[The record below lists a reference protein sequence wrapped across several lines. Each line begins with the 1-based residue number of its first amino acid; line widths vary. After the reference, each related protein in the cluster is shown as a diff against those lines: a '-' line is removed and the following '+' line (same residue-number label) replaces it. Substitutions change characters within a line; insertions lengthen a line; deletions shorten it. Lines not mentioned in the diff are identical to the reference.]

1 MNKVIILLGPT
12 GVGKTAVSILLA
24 KALDTEIISADS
36 MQIYKGMD
44 IGTAKPSPTELKGI
58 RHHLISILSP
68 SEPFSA
74 GMFRDMA
81 VKIIEELHSMGKIPV
96 VTGGTGLY
104 IKTLTRGL
112 FEGPPADWHLREE
125 LIEEEKLFG
134 KNYLYEK
141 LKRLDPVSADK
152 IKPQDTRR
160 ILRAIEVFLKGEKPI
175 SEFQHS
181 GTTPQD
187 YEFIK
192 IGLSRDRNELYAI
205 IEQRVDK
212 MIEAG
217 LVDEVR
223 KIFKLIEIE
232 KMGGSEDKRKAE
244 DKSCITSQLLNFM
257 HLSCLSSMQS
267 LGYKEISL
275 YLNNMVSL
283 EDAVK
288 LLKKRTKMYAKR
300 QFTWFKK
307 EPDVQWVDATGI
319 AKAGEILPKIINE
332 VLLVRKLMPDSKW
345 G

>member
-192 IGLSRDRNELYAI
+192 IGLLRDRNELYAM

-217 LVDEVR
+217 LTDEVKR
-223 KIFKLIEIE
+223 VFKAV
-232 KMGGSEDKRKAE
+232 SADSSR
-244 DKSCITSQLLNFM
+244 ITHYASR
-257 HLSCLSSMQS
+257 SSMQS

-275 YLNNMVSL
+275 YLDGMMSL

-307 EPDVQWVDATGI
+307 EPDIQWVDVTGI
-319 AKAGEILPKIINE
+319 TDADKVLAKIMNE
-332 VLLVRKLMPDSKW
+332 VSPVKKLMIKHP
-345 G
+345 